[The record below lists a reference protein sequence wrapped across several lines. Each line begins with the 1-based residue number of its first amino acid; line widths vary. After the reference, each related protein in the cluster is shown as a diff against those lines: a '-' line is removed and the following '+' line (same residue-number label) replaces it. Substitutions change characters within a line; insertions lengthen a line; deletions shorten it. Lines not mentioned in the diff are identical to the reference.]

1 MYLSRVSLKN
11 IRSFKDGF
19 TIDFEKGVSH
29 TAEPRL
35 RTIVIGENGTGK
47 TTLLRAIA
55 VGIADRQDASGLLGE
70 PTGQFVTEG
79 ASTALIEVQ
88 LRAKHRQDTVTVTTK
103 IRNDKGQDVV
113 DEKESSHDPD
123 FLVCGYGVSR
133 ANEGPET
140 GRPYRIIDSVYTLF
154 QYEHTL
160 VQTEL
165 TLRRLKD
172 FLDEG
177 RYEKVLTKIKEVLG
191 LDSQDE
197 IILPRGGGVKI
208 SGSKIGRDIPLEGW
222 ADGYRKTLAWILDLY
237 AWAMRADCITTDG
250 DITGIVLLDE
260 MEQHLHPSMQI
271 RLASK
276 LSALLPHVQIIA
288 TTHSPLVALG
298 VLPDEL
304 IVLKRE
310 GAKVVAHESV
320 IDFHGYSVEDM
331 LSDPK
336 LFNSDVYGPE
346 MIEKLE
352 KYHRLAG
359 KPESRR
365 SSEDRDELRKLA
377 SELASQEIPGIREN
391 PAVNELREILKKFDL

>member
-11 IRSFKDGF
+11 IRSINSGF

-29 TAEPRL
+29 KSKPRL
-35 RTIVIGENGTGK
+35 RTVIIGENGTGK

-55 VGIADRQDASGLLGE
+55 VGIADRQDASGLVGE

-79 ASTALIEVQ
+79 TNTAQIEVR
-88 LRAKHRQDTVTVTTK
+88 LKAKDRQDTVTTT
-103 IRNDKGQDVV
+103 IRNEKGQDVV
-113 DEKESSHDPD
+113 DKRKTHHDPGL
-123 FLVCGYGVSR
+123 LVCGYGVSR

-154 QYEHTL
+154 QYEQTL

-172 FLDEG
+172 FLQEG
-177 RYEKVLTKIKEVLG
+177 RYENVLTRIKEVLG
-191 LDSQDE
+191 LDSNDE
-197 IILPRGGGVKI
+197 ISLQRGGGVKI

-237 AWAMRADCITTDG
+237 AWAMRANCITTDG
-250 DITGIVLLDE
+250 DVTGIVLLDE

-276 LSALLPHVQIIA
+276 LSSLLPHVQMIA

-298 VLPDEL
+298 VLPQEL
-304 IVLKRE
+304 IVLKRQ
-310 GAKVVAHESV
+310 GAKVVARESAV
-320 IDFHGYSVEDM
+320 DFIGYSVEDM

-346 MIEKLE
+346 MSEKLE

-359 KPESRR
+359 KPESHR

-377 SELASQEIPGIREN
+377 SELLSQEIPEIREN
-391 PAVNELREILKKFDL
+391 PAMNELREILRKFDL

>member
-1 MYLSRVSLKN
+1 MYLSRVSLEN

-19 TIDFEKGVSH
+19 TIDFEKGVSLQS
-29 TAEPRL
+29 ERRL
-35 RTIVIGENGTGK
+35 RTVVIGENGTGK

-55 VGIADRQDASGLLGE
+55 VGIADRQDASGLVGE
-70 PTGQFVTEG
+70 PTGQFVAEG
-79 ASTALIEVQ
+79 ASAALIKVR
-88 LRAKHRQDTVTVTTK
+88 LKAKHSQNTVNVTTK
-103 IRNDKGQDVV
+103 IRNDHGQDVV
-113 DEKESSHDPD
+113 DEKEPHHDPD

-177 RYEKVLTKIKEVLG
+177 RYEKVLTRIKEVLG
-191 LDSQDE
+191 LDSNDE
-197 IILPRGGGVKI
+197 ISLPRGGGVKI
-208 SGSKIGRDIPLEGW
+208 SGSRIGRDIPLEGW

-237 AWAMRADCITTDG
+237 AWAMRANCITTDG
-250 DITGIVLLDE
+250 DVTGIVLLDE

-276 LSALLPHVQIIA
+276 LSALLPHVQMIA

-298 VLPDEL
+298 VSPEEL
-304 IVLKRE
+304 IVLKRD

-346 MIEKLE
+346 MSQKLE

-359 KPESRR
+359 KPEPRR
-365 SSEDRDELRKLA
+365 SSQDRDELRKLA
-377 SELASQEIPGIREN
+377 SELAAQEIPGFREN
-391 PAVNELREILKKFDL
+391 PAMNELREILRKFDL